1 MLRLFIT
8 FSLLVLTGCITVYEC
23 EGEHKETYNNI
34 SPTTQ
39 QSTTTNRAD
48 QTLENGGQDEPSI
61 NPI

>member
-39 QSTTTNRAD
+39 QSTTINGTD
-48 QTLENGGQDEPSI
+48 QSSDSVGQDERGI
-61 NPI
+61 NTI